1 MSSLFSRPLS
11 IFNFFRKSRAAEE
24 EAKAQQQEEQEVAID
39 KSVRNFYLFF
49 GGATYLSDVFIIRI
63 SIKISDLLYFP

>member
-11 IFNFFRKSRAAEE
+11 FVNFFRKSRAAEE

-39 KSVRNFYLFF
+39 KSV
-49 GGATYLSDVFIIRI
+49 G
-63 SIKISDLLYFP
+63 